1 MACVSSMKKMGMAY
15 VRCGKCH
22 EITWC
27 IGSITE
33 GCAVCLKCANLSSD
47 NIANI
52 EKKLQELDNSTAQQ
66 GKGTTKWKKIKQV
79 SI

>member
-1 MACVSSMKKMGMAY
+1 MACVSSMMKMGMKY
-15 VRCGKCH
+15 VRCDKCH

-27 IGSITE
+27 TGSITE

-52 EKKLQELDNSTAQQ
+52 EKKLQELDNSTAQ
-66 GKGTTKWKKIKQV
+66 GAKENTKCTDKQKRL
-79 SI
+79 